1 MQLDEIDQDKQ
12 IMLTLRF
19 GGRETFCWADLK
31 VDGLKVF
38 ALPTTPHQEM
48 QPYRPASIELDPRR
62 ILPTQYPPPTGRTFY
77 AYSGP
82 VEIESND

>member
-1 MQLDEIDQDKQ
+1 MRLDEIDENRQ
-12 IMLTLRF
+12 IMLTLRAE
-19 GGRETFCWADLK
+19 GRETFCWANLR

-48 QPYRPASIELDPRR
+48 QPYRPASIELDPNR
-62 ILPTQYPPPTGRTFY
+62 ILLTQNPPPTGRTFY

-82 VEIESND
+82 VEIGSNG